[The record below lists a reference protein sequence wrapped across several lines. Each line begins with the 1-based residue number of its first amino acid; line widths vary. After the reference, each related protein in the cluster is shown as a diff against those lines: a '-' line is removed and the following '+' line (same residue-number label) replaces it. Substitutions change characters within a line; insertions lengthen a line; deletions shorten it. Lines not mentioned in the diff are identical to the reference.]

1 MGYGFSEPA
10 AAPAAG
16 FSSQQISSP
25 QLLHPAVRFP
35 PPPGGGRV
43 SAAALREAA
52 AEAARVAQSE
62 GRIDAAALQV
72 RDQALSAEARDPA
85 GVYCNL
91 FIVIFVTAFF
101 IMIIKY
107 RFIILIITTLWS
119 RLDLMA
125 VLLQLGWGGGV
136 GGAQAL
142 KGGVAVAPGVRC
154 AISVGIG
161 GHEYLPHLTCS

>member
-10 AAPAAG
+10 AIPAAG
-16 FSSQQISSP
+16 YSSQQISSP

-85 GVYCNL
+85 GVYCDG
-91 FIVIFVTAFF
+91 FIVIFVTAFYLLPHNYYIDAAAPLVF
-101 IMIIKY
+101 WLRNRIPFEG
-107 RFIILIITTLWS
+107 RS
-119 RLDLMA
+119 H
-125 VLLQLGWGGGV
+125 VLL
-136 GGAQAL
+136 
-142 KGGVAVAPGVRC
+142 
-154 AISVGIG
+154 
-161 GHEYLPHLTCS
+161 